1 MNADLDKLLGAFAT
15 YTLTEEER
23 KRLFT
28 AALADQQLFNVLA
41 DEQALKELL
50 ADPEVRRRLL
60 QSLRQSKPAT
70 SGVTASWFNWA
81 ARPATLAVAGGLA
94 AAVLAVVLG
103 IRIYQDSLRTTV
115 RPPVTED
122 APSAP
127 AQIPLAAQPKPA
139 ESSDAP
145 ATPPQP
151 RRPSQESANSSVE
164 QTQAERHKK
173 EAVPP
178 SREDRAQVTPAPAQA
193 PVMPAPAPGAISA
206 APQAGARALFY
217 AGEQRRPQ
225 AERAAKSDQANA
237 KAAAPGRDPLRSQQK
252 AMRRKEHRTLESIT
266 PSGPLG
272 LRYSFVLHGT
282 DGSPQE
288 VEAATALNSLEPVSL
303 TVETNQDA
311 YLQIWKIEPSSAPD
325 LLFPEKQTDQISFKI
340 TAGHRHLIPLSAETR
355 AVSLAARL
363 SRAPLGALSEQDAS
377 LLEQASPDQVQ
388 ESTASGG
395 TSDSREHATYVVSPN
410 LAQSAQMWVSVLPG
424 R

>member
-1 MNADLDKLLGAFAT
+1 MNPDLEKLLGAFAT
-15 YTLTEEER
+15 DTLTEEER

-50 ADPEVRRRLL
+50 ADPDVRRRLL

-70 SGVTASWFNWA
+70 SGVTASWFNRA

-115 RPPVTED
+115 RSPVTED
-122 APSAP
+122 AP
-127 AQIPLAAQPKPA
+127 
-139 ESSDAP
+139 
-145 ATPPQP
+145 ATLPQP
-151 RRPSQESANSSVE
+151 RRRSQESANSSVE
-164 QTQAERHKK
+164 QTQAKRHEK

-178 SREDRAQVTPAPAQA
+178 SREHRAQVPPAPAQA

-217 AGEQRRPQ
+217 AGEQRRP
-225 AERAAKSDQANA
+225 
-237 KAAAPGRDPLRSQQK
+237 
-252 AMRRKEHRTLESIT
+252 SIT

-288 VEAATALNSLEPVSL
+288 VEAATALNSLKPVSL

-325 LLFPEKQTDQISFKI
+325 LLFPERQTDQISFKI
-340 TAGHRHLIPLSAETR
+340 TAGHRHLIPLSAEART
-355 AVSLAARL
+355 VGLTARL
-363 SRAPLGALSEQDAS
+363 SRAPLGPLSVQDAS

-395 TSDSREHATYVVSPN
+395 TSDSREHATYVVNQN
-410 LAQSAQMWVSVLPG
+410 LDESAQMWVSVLPG

>member
-1 MNADLDKLLGAFAT
+1 MNPDLETLLGAFAT
-15 YTLTEEER
+15 DTLTEEER

-50 ADPEVRRRLL
+50 ADPEIRRRLL

-81 ARPATLAVAGGLA
+81 VRPTTLAVAGGLG

-127 AQIPLAAQPKPA
+127 AQTPLAAQPKPA

-145 ATPPQP
+145 ASPQP
-151 RRPSQESANSSVE
+151 RHPSQKSATSSVE

-173 EAVPP
+173 EAVPS
-178 SREDRAQVTPAPAQA
+178 SREDRAQVPPAPAQA

-217 AGEQRRPQ
+217 AGEQRKPQ
-225 AERAAKSDQANA
+225 AERAAKSDQANP
-237 KAAAPGRDPLRSQQK
+237 KAAAPSRDRLRSQQK
-252 AMRRKEHRTLESIT
+252 AMRQQEHRTLESIA

-288 VEAATALNSLEPVSL
+288 VEAATALHSLGPVSL

-325 LLFPEKQTDQISFKI
+325 LLFPEKQTDQVSFKI
-340 TAGHRHLIPLSAETR
+340 TAGHRHIIPLSAETR

-363 SRAPLGALSEQDAS
+363 SRAPLGALGEQEAF
-377 LLEQASPDQVQ
+377 LHTRTAPDQVQ
-388 ESTASGG
+388 ESIA
-395 TSDSREHATYVVSPN
+395 SREHATYVVSRD
-410 LAQSAQMWVSVLPG
+410 LAQHAQMWVSVLPG